1 MAVVI
6 AVAASALEARAA
18 TPGATPPPKPIVPF
32 EIKSIDRATRAQVY
46 VENAWKQNVPG
57 ISVSVRTTKEG
68 GSSNAFIN
76 AWFYNK
82 DKEPVAKFDK
92 PAQSAQAG
100 ATLAAKPDF
109 WKQNET
115 YTVFFP
121 LTERTQSGKERW
133 RRVIVVFG
141 EGSQAVAQIY
151 PQDEISGYDY
161 PAKEVAVVKGKQP
174 ATPAPKP

>member
-18 TPGATPPPKPIVPF
+18 TPGATPPPKPTVPF

-92 PAQSAQAG
+92 PAQSRKRVRRSRLSRISEA
-100 ATLAAKPDF
+100 
-109 WKQNET
+109 
-115 YTVFFP
+115 
-121 LTERTQSGKERW
+121 ERNVY
-133 RRVIVVFG
+133 RVLPSDRAHAIR
-141 EGSQAVAQIY
+141 
-151 PQDEISGYDY
+151 
-161 PAKEVAVVKGKQP
+161 
-174 ATPAPKP
+174 